1 MSDANAKDASA
12 DKVRGRFVLL
22 TLQGASGLLK
32 TWICAEDVREVYASM
47 HATCPTWIHRAGRAG
62 RGGDLVQERVDEVLS
77 LLERADR
84 VRVEGLQ
91 TLAGAVGFSQV
102 PRFLSSLFD
111 ASASAA
117 VKRTPRK
124 SGGGK

>member
-1 MSDANAKDASA
+1 MRDANAKDASA
-12 DKVRGRFVLL
+12 DKIRGRFVRL
-22 TLQGASGLLK
+22 TLEGAAGRGHA
-32 TWICAEDVREVYASM
+32 WICAEDVQEVRDSG
-47 HATCPTWIHRAGRAG
+47 HGTFPTMIWRARRAGH
-62 RGGDLVQERVDEVLS
+62 GGDLVQESADEVLS

-102 PRFLSSLFD
+102 PKFLSSLFD
-111 ASASAA
+111 AKAPAA
-117 VKRTPRK
+117 VQRTPRK